1 MTISMEAFLMIVIPE
16 LFLFFVWCFFCIS
29 SMKTTMGEVKKK
41 KKPLILRE
49 LGDNYPFEKG
59 ESLPYVDF

>member
-16 LFLFFVWCFFCIS
+16 LFLFFVWVFMCVH
-29 SMKTTMGEVKKK
+29 SMQTMGEVKKK

-49 LGDNYPFEKG
+49 LGDNYPFSKG
-59 ESLPYVDF
+59 ESLPYVEF